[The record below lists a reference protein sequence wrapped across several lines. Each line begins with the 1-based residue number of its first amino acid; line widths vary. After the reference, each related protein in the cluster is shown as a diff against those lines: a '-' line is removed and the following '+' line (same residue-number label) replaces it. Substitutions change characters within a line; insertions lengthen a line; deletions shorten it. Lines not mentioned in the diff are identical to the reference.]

1 MKRKIKGLIMIMIV
15 ILSPL
20 YVEAHPGRTDS
31 NGCHTC
37 RTNCAKW
44 GLSYGQYHCHGK
56 TNSSTSTS
64 SSNTNKT
71 TTTKVLDSNKNI
83 KSISIDNTNIEVKDA
98 MEYKTYNKIN
108 NIDII
113 LESTKS
119 KYEVSNYSNISI
131 GDNNIKII
139 VTSEDNTSKEYNL
152 DIKYL
157 EEPNISSISINND
170 NIDIND
176 YMEYHTT
183 LDSVNINTLS
193 NSKVEYDNNIKLN
206 DGINNVEL
214 KLLDSNDNV
223 YKTYTLSIV
232 KDSIS
237 SSNSDKEEN
246 ASNNDGAITTIFL
259 ILISIVIYRKFKK
272 KKHAKSQW
280 SFTDFYILFLSQ

>member
-1 MKRKIKGLIMIMIV
+1 MKKKIKRLIMIMIV
-15 ILSPL
+15 ALSPL

-44 GLSYGQYHCHGK
+44 GLRYGQYHCHGRK
-56 TNSSTSTS
+56 NSSTS
-64 SSNTNKT
+64 SNTSKT

-83 KSISIDNTNIEVKDA
+83 KSISIDNTNIEVKDN
-98 MEYKTYNKIN
+98 MEYKTYNMVN
-108 NIDII
+108 SIDII

-119 KYEVSNYSNISI
+119 KYEISNYSNLSI
-131 GDNNIKII
+131 GDNNIKIT

-152 DIKYL
+152 NIKYL

-183 LDSVNINTLS
+183 LDSVSINTFS
-193 NSKVEYDNNIKLN
+193 NSKVEYDSDIKLK

-232 KDSIS
+232 KDSVS
-237 SSNSDKEEN
+237 SSNDDKKEN
-246 ASNNDGAITTIFL
+246 TSTNYGINTTIFL
-259 ILISIVIYRKFKK
+259 ILISIVIYRILKK
-272 KKHAKSQW
+272 KKHAKSQ
-280 SFTDFYILFLSQ
+280 

>member
-1 MKRKIKGLIMIMIV
+1 MKKKIKRLIMIMIV
-15 ILSPL
+15 ALSPL

-44 GLSYGQYHCHGK
+44 GLRYGQYHCHGK
-56 TNSSTSTS
+56 TNSNTSGNTS
-64 SSNTNKT
+64 KT

-83 KSISIDNTNIEVKDA
+83 KSISIDNTNIEVKDT
-98 MEYKTYNKIN
+98 MEYKTYNIIN

-119 KYEVSNYSNISI
+119 KYEISNYSNLSI
-131 GDNNIKII
+131 GDNNIKIT

-152 DIKYL
+152 NIKYL

-193 NSKVEYDNNIKLN
+193 NSKVEYDSDIKLK

-237 SSNSDKEEN
+237 SSNDDKKEN
-246 ASNNDGAITTIFL
+246 TSTNYGINTTIFL
-259 ILISIVIYRKFKK
+259 ILISIVIYRKSKK
-272 KKHAKSQW
+272 KKHVKSQ
-280 SFTDFYILFLSQ
+280 

>member
-1 MKRKIKGLIMIMIV
+1 MKRKIKGLIMIIIV

-56 TNSSTSTS
+56 TNSTTSTS

-157 EEPNISSISINND
+157 EEPNISIISINND

-206 DGINNVEL
+206 DGTNNVEL

-223 YKTYTLSIV
+223 YKTYTLNIV

-237 SSNSDKEEN
+237 SSNSDNKEN
-246 ASNNDGAITTIFL
+246 TSNSDGAITTIFL
-259 ILISIVIYRKFKK
+259 ILVTAIIYRMLKK
-272 KKHAKSQW
+272 KKHIKSH
-280 SFTDFYILFLSQ
+280 

>member
-1 MKRKIKGLIMIMIV
+1 MKKKIKGLIIVMIV

-56 TNSSTSTS
+56 KNSSTSTS

-83 KSISIDNTNIEVKDA
+83 KSISIDNTNIEVKDT
-98 MEYKTYNKIN
+98 MEYNTYSKVN

-119 KYEVSNYSNISI
+119 KYEISNYSNISI

-152 DIKYL
+152 NIKYL

-193 NSKVEYDNNIKLN
+193 NSKVESKVEYDNNIKLN

-223 YKTYTLSIV
+223 YKTYTLNII

-237 SSNSDKEEN
+237 SSNSDNKEN
-246 ASNNDGAITTIFL
+246 TSNSDGAITTIFL
-259 ILISIVIYRKFKK
+259 ILVTAIIYRMLKK
-272 KKHAKSQW
+272 KKHIKSQ
-280 SFTDFYILFLSQ
+280 

>member
-1 MKRKIKGLIMIMIV
+1 MKKKIKRLIMIMIV
-15 ILSPL
+15 ALSPL

-44 GLSYGQYHCHGK
+44 GLSYGQYHCHGRK
-56 TNSSTSTS
+56 NRST

-71 TTTKVLDSNKNI
+71 TTTKILDSNKNI
-83 KSISIDNTNIEVKDA
+83 KSISIDNTNIEVKDT
-98 MEYKTYNKIN
+98 MEYNTYSKVN

-119 KYEVSNYSNISI
+119 KYEISNYSNISI

-152 DIKYL
+152 NIKYL

-193 NSKVEYDNNIKLN
+193 NSKVEYDSDIKLK

-214 KLLDSNDNV
+214 KLLDSNDNI

-232 KDSIS
+232 KDSVS
-237 SSNSDKEEN
+237 SSNSDNKEN
-246 ASNNDGAITTIFL
+246 TSNSDGAITTIFL
-259 ILISIVIYRKFKK
+259 ILLTAIIYRILKK
-272 KKHAKSQW
+272 KKHAKSQ
-280 SFTDFYILFLSQ
+280 

>member
-1 MKRKIKGLIMIMIV
+1 MKKKIKRLIMIMIV
-15 ILSPL
+15 VLSPL

-44 GLSYGQYHCHGK
+44 GLRYGQYHCHGRK
-56 TNSSTSTS
+56 NSSTS
-64 SSNTNKT
+64 SNTSET

-83 KSISIDNTNIEVKDA
+83 KSISIDNTNLEVKDT
-98 MEYKTYNKIN
+98 MEYKTYNIVN
-108 NIDII
+108 SIDII

-119 KYEVSNYSNISI
+119 KYEISNYSNISI
-131 GDNNIKII
+131 GDNNIKIT

-152 DIKYL
+152 NIKYL

-183 LDSVNINTLS
+183 LDSVSINTFS
-193 NSKVEYDNNIKLN
+193 NSKVEYNSDIKLN

-237 SSNSDKEEN
+237 SSNDDKKEN
-246 ASNNDGAITTIFL
+246 TSTNHGINTTIFI
-259 ILISIVIYRKFKK
+259 ILISVIIYRRLKK
-272 KKHAKSQW
+272 NKACNKQ
-280 SFTDFYILFLSQ
+280 

>member
-15 ILSPL
+15 VLSPL

-83 KSISIDNTNIEVKDA
+83 KYISIDNTNIEVKDT
-98 MEYKTYNKIN
+98 MEYNTYSKVN

-119 KYEVSNYSNISI
+119 KYEISNYSNISI

-152 DIKYL
+152 NIKYL

-193 NSKVEYDNNIKLN
+193 NSKVEYDSDIKLK

-214 KLLDSNDNV
+214 KLLDSNDNI

-232 KDSIS
+232 KDSVS
-237 SSNSDKEEN
+237 SSNSDNKEN
-246 ASNNDGAITTIFL
+246 TSNSDGAITTIFL
-259 ILISIVIYRKFKK
+259 ILVTAIIYRILKK
-272 KKHAKSQW
+272 KKHAKSQ
-280 SFTDFYILFLSQ
+280 

>member
-1 MKRKIKGLIMIMIV
+1 MKRKIKRLIMIMIV

-37 RTNCAKW
+37 KKNCAKW

-56 TNSSTSTS
+56 TNSS

-83 KSISIDNTNIEVKDA
+83 KSISIDNTNIEVKDT
-98 MEYKTYNKIN
+98 MEYNTYSKVN

-119 KYEVSNYSNISI
+119 KYEISNYSNISI
-131 GDNNIKII
+131 GDNNIKIT

-152 DIKYL
+152 NIKYL

-183 LDSVNINTLS
+183 LDSVNINTFS
-193 NSKVEYDNNIKLN
+193 NSKVEYNNNVKVN
-206 DGINNVEL
+206 DGTNNVEL

-223 YKTYTLSIV
+223 YKTYTLNII

-237 SSNSDKEEN
+237 SSNSDNKEN
-246 ASNNDGAITTIFL
+246 TSNSDGAITTIFL
-259 ILISIVIYRKFKK
+259 ILVTAIIYRMLKK
-272 KKHAKSQW
+272 KKHIKSQ
-280 SFTDFYILFLSQ
+280 

>member
-1 MKRKIKGLIMIMIV
+1 MKKKIKRLITIMIV
-15 ILSPL
+15 VLLPL

-44 GLSYGQYHCHGK
+44 GLRYGQYHCHGK
-56 TNSSTSTS
+56 TNSSTS
-64 SSNTNKT
+64 SNTNKT
-71 TTTKVLDSNKNI
+71 TTTKVLDTNKNI
-83 KSISIDNTNIEVKDA
+83 KSISIDNTNIEVKDN
-98 MEYKTYNKIN
+98 MEYITYNKIN
-108 NIDII
+108 NIDIK

-119 KYEVSNYSNISI
+119 KYEISNYSNLSI
-131 GDNNIKII
+131 GDNNIKIT

-206 DGINNVEL
+206 DGTNNIEL

-223 YKTYTLSIV
+223 YKTYTLNII

-237 SSNSDKEEN
+237 SSNSDNKEN
-246 ASNNDGAITTIFL
+246 TSNSDGAITTIFL
-259 ILISIVIYRKFKK
+259 ILVTAIIYRKFKK
-272 KKHAKSQW
+272 KKHAKSQ
-280 SFTDFYILFLSQ
+280 

>member
-1 MKRKIKGLIMIMIV
+1 MKKEIKRLIMIMIV
-15 ILSPL
+15 ALSPL
-20 YVEAHPGRTDS
+20 CVDAHPGRTDS

-44 GLSYGQYHCHGK
+44 GLSYGQYHCHGRA
-56 TNSSTSTS
+56 NSSTSTS

-83 KSISIDNTNIEVKDA
+83 KSISIDNTNIEVKDT
-98 MEYKTYNKIN
+98 MEYNTYSKVN

-119 KYEVSNYSNISI
+119 KYEISNYSNLSI

-152 DIKYL
+152 NIKYL

-183 LDSVNINTLS
+183 LDSVNINTFS
-193 NSKVEYDNNIKLN
+193 NSKVEYDSDIKLK

-214 KLLDSNDNV
+214 KLLDINDNV
-223 YKTYTLSIV
+223 YKTYTLSII

-237 SSNSDKEEN
+237 SSNSDNKEN
-246 ASNNDGAITTIFL
+246 TSNSDGAITTIFL

-272 KKHAKSQW
+272 KKHAKSQ
-280 SFTDFYILFLSQ
+280 

>member
-1 MKRKIKGLIMIMIV
+1 
-15 ILSPL
+15 
-20 YVEAHPGRTDS
+20 
-31 NGCHTC
+31 
-37 RTNCAKW
+37 
-44 GLSYGQYHCHGK
+44 
-56 TNSSTSTS
+56 
-64 SSNTNKT
+64 
-71 TTTKVLDSNKNI
+71 
-83 KSISIDNTNIEVKDA
+83 
-98 MEYKTYNKIN
+98 MEYNTYSKVN

-113 LESTKS
+113 LESIKS
-119 KYEVSNYSNISI
+119 KYEISNYSNISI

-214 KLLDSNDNV
+214 KLLDINDNV
-223 YKTYTLSIV
+223 YKTYTLSII

-237 SSNSDKEEN
+237 SSNSDNKEN
-246 ASNNDGAITTIFL
+246 TSNSDGAITTIFL

-272 KKHAKSQW
+272 KKHAKSQ
-280 SFTDFYILFLSQ
+280 

>member
-1 MKRKIKGLIMIMIV
+1 MKKKIKRLIMIMIV
-15 ILSPL
+15 ALSPL

-44 GLSYGQYHCHGK
+44 GLRYGQYHCHGK
-56 TNSSTSTS
+56 KNSSTN
-64 SSNTNKT
+64 SNISET

-83 KSISIDNTNIEVKDA
+83 KSISIDNTNIEVKDT
-98 MEYKTYNKIN
+98 MEYNTYSKVN

-119 KYEVSNYSNISI
+119 KYEISNYFNLSI
-131 GDNNIKII
+131 GDNNIKIT

-152 DIKYL
+152 NIKYL

-183 LDSVNINTLS
+183 LDSVSINTFS
-193 NSKVEYDNNIKLN
+193 NSKVEYNSDIKLN

-237 SSNSDKEEN
+237 SSNSDNKEN
-246 ASNNDGAITTIFL
+246 TSNSDGAITTIFL

-272 KKHAKSQW
+272 KKHAKSQ
-280 SFTDFYILFLSQ
+280 

>member
-1 MKRKIKGLIMIMIV
+1 MKKKIKRLIMIMIV
-15 ILSPL
+15 ALSPL

-44 GLSYGQYHCHGK
+44 GLRYGQYHCHGRK
-56 TNSSTSTS
+56 NSST

-83 KSISIDNTNIEVKDA
+83 KSISIDNTNIEVKDN
-98 MEYKTYNKIN
+98 MEYKTYSKVN
-108 NIDII
+108 NIDIK

-119 KYEVSNYSNISI
+119 KYEISNYSNLSI
-131 GDNNIKII
+131 GDNNIKIT

-152 DIKYL
+152 NIKYL

-183 LDSVNINTLS
+183 LDRVNINTFS
-193 NSKVEYDNNIKLN
+193 NSKVEYDSDIKLN

-237 SSNSDKEEN
+237 SSNDVKKEN
-246 ASNNDGAITTIFL
+246 TSTNYGINTTIFL
-259 ILISIVIYRKFKK
+259 ILVTAIIYRILKK
-272 KKHAKSQW
+272 EKHAKSQ
-280 SFTDFYILFLSQ
+280 

>member
-1 MKRKIKGLIMIMIV
+1 MKKKIKGLIMIMIV

-56 TNSSTSTS
+56 TNSSTS

-71 TTTKVLDSNKNI
+71 MTTKALDSNKNI
-83 KSISIDNTNIEVKDA
+83 KSISIDNTNIEVKDI
-98 MEYKTYNKIN
+98 MEYNTYSKVN

-119 KYEVSNYSNISI
+119 KYEISNYSNISI
-131 GDNNIKII
+131 GDNNIKIT

-152 DIKYL
+152 NIKYL

-206 DGINNVEL
+206 DGTNNVEL

-223 YKTYTLSIV
+223 YKTYTLNII

-237 SSNSDKEEN
+237 SSNSDNKEN
-246 ASNNDGAITTIFL
+246 TSNSDGAITTIFL

-272 KKHAKSQW
+272 KKHAKSQ
-280 SFTDFYILFLSQ
+280 

>member
-1 MKRKIKGLIMIMIV
+1 MKKKIKELIMIMIV
-15 ILSPL
+15 VLSPL

-44 GLSYGQYHCHGK
+44 GLRYGQYHCHGRK
-56 TNSSTSTS
+56 NSST

-83 KSISIDNTNIEVKDA
+83 KSISIDNTNIKVKDT
-98 MEYKTYNKIN
+98 MEYNTYNKIN

-113 LESTKS
+113 LESAKS
-119 KYEVSNYSNISI
+119 KYEISNYSNISI
-131 GDNNIKII
+131 GDNNIKIL

-237 SSNSDKEEN
+237 SSNSDNKEN
-246 ASNNDGAITTIFL
+246 TSNSDGAITTIFL

-272 KKHAKSQW
+272 KKHAKSQ
-280 SFTDFYILFLSQ
+280 

>member
-1 MKRKIKGLIMIMIV
+1 MKKKIKRLIMIMIV
-15 ILSPL
+15 ALSPL

-44 GLSYGQYHCHGK
+44 GLRYGQYHCHGRK
-56 TNSSTSTS
+56 N
-64 SSNTNKT
+64 SSNTSKT

-83 KSISIDNTNIEVKDA
+83 KSISINNTNIEVKDN
-98 MEYKTYNKIN
+98 MEYKTYSKVN

-119 KYEVSNYSNISI
+119 KYEISNYSNLSI
-131 GDNNIKII
+131 EDNNIKIT

-152 DIKYL
+152 NIKYL

-170 NIDIND
+170 NIGIND

-193 NSKVEYDNNIKLN
+193 NSKVEYDSDIKLK

-223 YKTYTLSIV
+223 YKIYTLSIV
-232 KDSIS
+232 KDSVS
-237 SSNSDKEEN
+237 SSNDDKKEN
-246 ASNNDGAITTIFL
+246 TSTNHGINTTIFI

-272 KKHAKSQW
+272 EKHAKSQ
-280 SFTDFYILFLSQ
+280 

>member
-1 MKRKIKGLIMIMIV
+1 MKKKIKRLIMIMIV

-56 TNSSTSTS
+56 TNSSTS

-71 TTTKVLDSNKNI
+71 TTTKVLDSDKNI
-83 KSISIDNTNIEVKDA
+83 KSISIDNTNIEVKDT
-98 MEYKTYNKIN
+98 MEYNTYSKVN

-119 KYEVSNYSNISI
+119 KYEISNYSNISI

-152 DIKYL
+152 NIKYL

-183 LDSVNINTLS
+183 LYSVNINTLS

-206 DGINNVEL
+206 DGTNNVEL

-237 SSNSDKEEN
+237 SSNSDNKEN
-246 ASNNDGAITTIFL
+246 TNSDGAITTIFL
-259 ILISIVIYRKFKK
+259 ILVAAIIYRILKK
-272 KKHAKSQW
+272 KKHAKSQ
-280 SFTDFYILFLSQ
+280 

>member
-1 MKRKIKGLIMIMIV
+1 MKKKIKGLIIVMIV

-56 TNSSTSTS
+56 TNSSTS

-71 TTTKVLDSNKNI
+71 MTTKALDSNKNI
-83 KSISIDNTNIEVKDA
+83 KSISIDNTNIEIKDT
-98 MEYKTYNKIN
+98 MEYNTYNKVN

-119 KYEVSNYSNISI
+119 KYEISNYSNISI
-131 GDNNIKII
+131 GDNNIKIT

-152 DIKYL
+152 NIKYL

-214 KLLDSNDNV
+214 KLLDINDNV
-223 YKTYTLSIV
+223 YKTYTLSII

-237 SSNSDKEEN
+237 SSNSDNKEN
-246 ASNNDGAITTIFL
+246 TSNSDGAITTIFL
-259 ILISIVIYRKFKK
+259 ILVTAIIYRMLKK
-272 KKHAKSQW
+272 KKHIKSQ
-280 SFTDFYILFLSQ
+280 

>member
-1 MKRKIKGLIMIMIV
+1 MKKKIKRLIMIMIV

-56 TNSSTSTS
+56 TNSSTS

-152 DIKYL
+152 NIKYL

-183 LDSVNINTLS
+183 SDSVNINTLS

-237 SSNSDKEEN
+237 SSNSDNKEN
-246 ASNNDGAITTIFL
+246 TSNSDGAITTIFL

-272 KKHAKSQW
+272 KKHAKSQ
-280 SFTDFYILFLSQ
+280 

>member
-1 MKRKIKGLIMIMIV
+1 MKRKIKRLIMIMIV

-44 GLSYGQYHCHGK
+44 GLSYGQYHCHGR
-56 TNSSTSTS
+56 TNSSNS

-83 KSISIDNTNIEVKDA
+83 KSISIDNTNIEVNDT
-98 MEYKTYNKIN
+98 MEYNTYNKVN

-113 LESTKS
+113 LESIKS
-119 KYEVSNYSNISI
+119 KYEISNYSNISI
-131 GDNNIKII
+131 GDNNIKIT

-152 DIKYL
+152 NIKYL

-170 NIDIND
+170 NVDIND

-223 YKTYTLSIV
+223 YKTYTLNII

-237 SSNSDKEEN
+237 SSNSDNKEN
-246 ASNNDGAITTIFL
+246 TSNSDGAITTTFL
-259 ILISIVIYRKFKK
+259 ILVTAIIYRMLKK
-272 KKHAKSQW
+272 KKHIKS
-280 SFTDFYILFLSQ
+280 

>member
-1 MKRKIKGLIMIMIV
+1 MKKKIKGLIIVMIV

-56 TNSSTSTS
+56 KNSSTSTS

-71 TTTKVLDSNKNI
+71 PTTKVLDSNKNI
-83 KSISIDNTNIEVKDA
+83 KSISIDNTNIEVKDT
-98 MEYKTYNKIN
+98 MEYNTYSKVN

-119 KYEVSNYSNISI
+119 KYEISNYSNISI

-152 DIKYL
+152 NIKYL

-183 LDSVNINTLS
+183 LDSVNINTFS
-193 NSKVEYDNNIKLN
+193 NSKVEYNNNVKLN
-206 DGINNVEL
+206 DGTNNVEL

-223 YKTYTLSIV
+223 YKTYTLNII

-237 SSNSDKEEN
+237 SSNSDNKEN
-246 ASNNDGAITTIFL
+246 TSNSDGAITTIFL
-259 ILISIVIYRKFKK
+259 ILVTAIIYRMLKK
-272 KKHAKSQW
+272 KKHIKSQ
-280 SFTDFYILFLSQ
+280 

>member
-98 MEYKTYNKIN
+98 MEYKTYNKVN

-113 LESTKS
+113 LESIKS
-119 KYEVSNYSNISI
+119 KYEISNYSNISI
-131 GDNNIKII
+131 GDNNIKIL

-183 LDSVNINTLS
+183 LDSVNINTFS

-259 ILISIVIYRKFKK
+259 ILVTAIIYRILKK
-272 KKHAKSQW
+272 KKHAKSQ
-280 SFTDFYILFLSQ
+280 

>member
-1 MKRKIKGLIMIMIV
+1 MKRKIKGLIMTMIV
-15 ILSPL
+15 VLSPL
-20 YVEAHPGRTDS
+20 YVKAHPGRTDS

-44 GLSYGQYHCHGK
+44 GLRYGQYHCHGRK
-56 TNSSTSTS
+56 NSSTS
-64 SSNTNKT
+64 SNTSKT
-71 TTTKVLDSNKNI
+71 TTTKVLDFNKNI
-83 KSISIDNTNIEVKDA
+83 KSISIDNTNTEVKDT
-98 MEYKTYNKIN
+98 MESKTYNKIN

-119 KYEVSNYSNISI
+119 KYEISNYSNISI

-152 DIKYL
+152 NIKYL

-193 NSKVEYDNNIKLN
+193 NSKVEYDSDIKLK

-214 KLLDSNDNV
+214 KLLDSNDNI

-232 KDSIS
+232 KDSVS
-237 SSNSDKEEN
+237 SSNSDNKEN
-246 ASNNDGAITTIFL
+246 TSNSDGAITTIFL
-259 ILISIVIYRKFKK
+259 ILVTAIIYRILKK
-272 KKHAKSQW
+272 KKHAKSQ
-280 SFTDFYILFLSQ
+280 

>member
-15 ILSPL
+15 VLSPL
-20 YVEAHPGRTDS
+20 CVEAHPGRTDS

-44 GLSYGQYHCHGK
+44 GLRYGQYHCHGRK
-56 TNSSTSTS
+56 NSST

-83 KSISIDNTNIEVKDA
+83 KSISIDNTNIEVKDT
-98 MEYKTYNKIN
+98 MEYKTYNIVN

-119 KYEVSNYSNISI
+119 KYEISNYSNISI
-131 GDNNIKII
+131 GDNNIKIT

-152 DIKYL
+152 NIKYL

-183 LDSVNINTLS
+183 LDSVSINTFS
-193 NSKVEYDNNIKLN
+193 NSKVEYDSDIKLK

-232 KDSIS
+232 KDSVS
-237 SSNSDKEEN
+237 SSNDDKKEN
-246 ASNNDGAITTIFL
+246 TSTNYGINTTIFL
-259 ILISIVIYRKFKK
+259 ILISIVIYRILKK
-272 KKHAKSQW
+272 KKHAKSQ
-280 SFTDFYILFLSQ
+280 

>member
-1 MKRKIKGLIMIMIV
+1 MKKKIKGLIIIMIV

-44 GLSYGQYHCHGK
+44 GLSYGQYHCHGRA
-56 TNSSTSTS
+56 NSSTSTS

-83 KSISIDNTNIEVKDA
+83 KSISIDNTNIEIKDT
-98 MEYKTYNKIN
+98 MEYITYNKVN

-119 KYEVSNYSNISI
+119 KYEISNYSNISI

-152 DIKYL
+152 NIKYL

-183 LDSVNINTLS
+183 LDSVNINTFS

-223 YKTYTLSIV
+223 YKTYTLNII

-237 SSNSDKEEN
+237 SSNSDNKEN
-246 ASNNDGAITTIFL
+246 TSDGAITTIF
-259 ILISIVIYRKFKK
+259 IIMISVIIYRKIKK
-272 KKHAKSQW
+272 KKHVKSQ
-280 SFTDFYILFLSQ
+280 

>member
-1 MKRKIKGLIMIMIV
+1 MKKKIKRLIMIMIV

-37 RTNCAKW
+37 KKNCAKW
-44 GLSYGQYHCHGK
+44 GLRYGQYHCHGK
-56 TNSSTSTS
+56 TNSSTS
-64 SSNTNKT
+64 SNPNKT

-83 KSISIDNTNIEVKDA
+83 KSISIDNTNLEVKDT
-98 MEYKTYNKIN
+98 MEYKTYNIVN
-108 NIDII
+108 SIDII
-113 LESTKS
+113 LESAKS
-119 KYEVSNYSNISI
+119 KYEISNYSNISI
-131 GDNNIKII
+131 GDNNIKIT

-152 DIKYL
+152 NIKYL

-183 LDSVNINTLS
+183 LDSVSINTFS
-193 NSKVEYDNNIKLN
+193 NSKVEYNSDIKLN

-223 YKTYTLSIV
+223 YKTYTLSII

-237 SSNSDKEEN
+237 SSNSDNKEN
-246 ASNNDGAITTIFL
+246 TSTNHGINTTIFL
-259 ILISIVIYRKFKK
+259 ILVTAIIYRILKK
-272 KKHAKSQW
+272 KKHAKSQ
-280 SFTDFYILFLSQ
+280 

>member
-83 KSISIDNTNIEVKDA
+83 KSISIDNTNIEIKDT
-98 MEYKTYNKIN
+98 MEYITYNKVN

-119 KYEVSNYSNISI
+119 KYEISNYSNISI

-152 DIKYL
+152 NIKYL

-237 SSNSDKEEN
+237 SSNSDNKEN
-246 ASNNDGAITTIFL
+246 TSNSVGAITTIFL

-272 KKHAKSQW
+272 KKHAKSQ
-280 SFTDFYILFLSQ
+280 

>member
-1 MKRKIKGLIMIMIV
+1 MKKKIKGLIMIMIV

-56 TNSSTSTS
+56 KNSSTS

-83 KSISIDNTNIEVKDA
+83 KSIIIDNTNIEVKDT
-98 MEYKTYNKIN
+98 MEYNTYNKVN

-119 KYEVSNYSNISI
+119 KYEISNYSNLSI

-152 DIKYL
+152 NIKYL

-223 YKTYTLSIV
+223 YKTYTLSII

-237 SSNSDKEEN
+237 SSNSDNKEN
-246 ASNNDGAITTIFL
+246 TSNSDGAITTIFL
-259 ILISIVIYRKFKK
+259 IIISVIIYRRLKK
-272 KKHAKSQW
+272 KKHVKSQ
-280 SFTDFYILFLSQ
+280 

>member
-1 MKRKIKGLIMIMIV
+1 MKKKIKELIMIMIV
-15 ILSPL
+15 VLSPL

-44 GLSYGQYHCHGK
+44 GLRYGQYHCHGRK
-56 TNSSTSTS
+56 NSST

-83 KSISIDNTNIEVKDA
+83 KSINIDNTNLEVKDT
-98 MEYKTYNKIN
+98 MEYKTYNIVN
-108 NIDII
+108 SIDIK

-119 KYEVSNYSNISI
+119 KYEVSNYSNLSI
-131 GDNNIKII
+131 GDNNIKIT

-152 DIKYL
+152 NIKYL

-176 YMEYHTT
+176 YMEYRTT

-193 NSKVEYDNNIKLN
+193 NSKVEYDSDIKLK

-232 KDSIS
+232 KDSVS
-237 SSNSDKEEN
+237 SSNDDKKEN

-259 ILISIVIYRKFKK
+259 ILVTAIIYRILKK
-272 KKHAKSQW
+272 KKHDKSQ
-280 SFTDFYILFLSQ
+280 

>member
-1 MKRKIKGLIMIMIV
+1 MKKKIKRLIMIMIV
-15 ILSPL
+15 ALSPL

-44 GLSYGQYHCHGK
+44 GLRYGQYHCHGRK
-56 TNSSTSTS
+56 NSSTS
-64 SSNTNKT
+64 SNTSKT

-83 KSISIDNTNIEVKDA
+83 KSISIDNTNIEVKDN
-98 MEYKTYNKIN
+98 MEYKTYNMVN
-108 NIDII
+108 SIDII

-119 KYEVSNYSNISI
+119 KYEISNYSNLSI
-131 GDNNIKII
+131 GDNNIKIT
-139 VTSEDNTSKEYNL
+139 VTSEDTTSKEYNL
-152 DIKYL
+152 NIKYL

-183 LDSVNINTLS
+183 LDSVSINTFS
-193 NSKVEYDNNIKLN
+193 NSKVEYDSDIKLK

-232 KDSIS
+232 KDSVS
-237 SSNSDKEEN
+237 SSNDDKKEN
-246 ASNNDGAITTIFL
+246 TSTNYGINTTIFL
-259 ILISIVIYRKFKK
+259 ILISIVIYRILKK
-272 KKHAKSQW
+272 KKHAKSQ
-280 SFTDFYILFLSQ
+280 

>member
-1 MKRKIKGLIMIMIV
+1 MKKKIKGLIMIMIV

-44 GLSYGQYHCHGK
+44 GLSYGQYHCHGR
-56 TNSSTSTS
+56 TNSSNS

-83 KSISIDNTNIEVKDA
+83 KSISIDNTNIEVKDT
-98 MEYKTYNKIN
+98 MEYNTYNKVN

-119 KYEVSNYSNISI
+119 KYEISNYSNISI

-152 DIKYL
+152 NIKYL

-206 DGINNVEL
+206 DGINNVKL

-223 YKTYTLSIV
+223 YKTYTLNII

-237 SSNSDKEEN
+237 SSNSDNKKN
-246 ASNNDGAITTIFL
+246 TSNSDGAITTIFL

-272 KKHAKSQW
+272 KKHAKSQ
-280 SFTDFYILFLSQ
+280 

>member
-1 MKRKIKGLIMIMIV
+1 MKKKIKRLIMIMIIV
-15 ILSPL
+15 LSPL

-31 NGCHTC
+31 NCCHTC

-44 GLSYGQYHCHGK
+44 GLRYGQYHCHGRK
-56 TNSSTSTS
+56 NSSTS
-64 SSNTNKT
+64 SNTSKT

-83 KSISIDNTNIEVKDA
+83 KSISIDNTNLEVKDT
-98 MEYKTYNKIN
+98 MEYKTYNIVN
-108 NIDII
+108 SIDIK

-119 KYEVSNYSNISI
+119 KYEMSNYSNLSI
-131 GDNNIKII
+131 GDNNIKIT

-152 DIKYL
+152 NIKYL

-193 NSKVEYDNNIKLN
+193 NSKVEYDSDIKLK

-237 SSNSDKEEN
+237 SSNDDKKEN
-246 ASNNDGAITTIFL
+246 TSTNHGINTTIFI
-259 ILISIVIYRKFKK
+259 ILTSVIIYIKIKK
-272 KKHAKSQW
+272 EKHAKSQ
-280 SFTDFYILFLSQ
+280 

>member
-1 MKRKIKGLIMIMIV
+1 MKKKIKRLIMIMIV
-15 ILSPL
+15 VLLPL

-44 GLSYGQYHCHGK
+44 GLRYGQYHCHGK
-56 TNSSTSTS
+56 TNRSTSG
-64 SSNTNKT
+64 NTNKT

-83 KSISIDNTNIEVKDA
+83 KSISIDNTNLEVKDT
-98 MEYKTYNKIN
+98 MEYKTYSKVN
-108 NIDII
+108 NIDIK

-131 GDNNIKII
+131 GDNNIKIT

-152 DIKYL
+152 NIKYL

-183 LDSVNINTLS
+183 LDSVSINTFS
-193 NSKVEYDNNIKLN
+193 NSKVEYNSDIKLN

-232 KDSIS
+232 KDSLS
-237 SSNSDKEEN
+237 SF
-246 ASNNDGAITTIFL
+246 NNDNEEDISTNHGINTTIFI
-259 ILISIVIYRKFKK
+259 ILTSVIIYIKIKK
-272 KKHAKSQW
+272 EAK
-280 SFTDFYILFLSQ
+280 

>member
-1 MKRKIKGLIMIMIV
+1 MKKKIKGLIMIMIV
-15 ILSPL
+15 VLSPL

-44 GLSYGQYHCHGK
+44 GLRYGQYHCHGRK
-56 TNSSTSTS
+56 NSSTSTSTS

-152 DIKYL
+152 NIKYL

-214 KLLDSNDNV
+214 KLLDINDNV
-223 YKTYTLSIV
+223 YKTYTLNIV

-237 SSNSDKEEN
+237 SFNNDMEEN
-246 ASNNDGAITTIFL
+246 ASNSDGAITTIFL

-272 KKHAKSQW
+272 KKHAKSQ
-280 SFTDFYILFLSQ
+280 

>member
-1 MKRKIKGLIMIMIV
+1 MKKKIKGLIMIIIV

-56 TNSSTSTS
+56 KNSSTS

-83 KSISIDNTNIEVKDA
+83 KSISIDNTNIEVKDT
-98 MEYKTYNKIN
+98 MEYNTYSKVN

-119 KYEVSNYSNISI
+119 KYEISNYSNISI

-152 DIKYL
+152 NIKYL

-176 YMEYHTT
+176 YIEYHTT
-183 LDSVNINTLS
+183 LDSVNINTFS
-193 NSKVEYDNNIKLN
+193 NSKVEYNNNVKLN
-206 DGINNVEL
+206 DGTNNVEL

-223 YKTYTLSIV
+223 YKTYTLNII

-237 SSNSDKEEN
+237 SSNSDNKEN
-246 ASNNDGAITTIFL
+246 TSNSDGAITTIFL

-272 KKHAKSQW
+272 KKHIKSQ
-280 SFTDFYILFLSQ
+280 

>member
-1 MKRKIKGLIMIMIV
+1 MKKKIKELIMIMIV
-15 ILSPL
+15 VLSPL

-44 GLSYGQYHCHGK
+44 GLRYGQYHCHGRK
-56 TNSSTSTS
+56 NSST

-83 KSISIDNTNIEVKDA
+83 KSISIDNTNIKVKDT
-98 MEYKTYNKIN
+98 MEYKTYNIVN

-119 KYEVSNYSNISI
+119 KYEISNYSNLSI

-152 DIKYL
+152 NIKYL

-183 LDSVNINTLS
+183 LDSVNINTFS
-193 NSKVEYDNNIKLN
+193 NSKVEYDSDIKLK

-214 KLLDSNDNV
+214 KLLDINDNV

-237 SSNSDKEEN
+237 SSNDDKKEN
-246 ASNNDGAITTIFL
+246 TSTNYGINTTIFL

-272 KKHAKSQW
+272 EKHIKS
-280 SFTDFYILFLSQ
+280 